1 MYVNTWISTQAIL
14 STCLL
19 ACTCLIGMQSASA
32 DVHLRIFLSNL
43 PVGCTHVSPH
53 IQIGDPAQN
62 LQNRFI
68 RPGYEGLSII
78 SNPDSWISKNP
89 KSFLLRKFI
98 VGFPKILE
106 VLELGSADCLE
117 FWRYLV
123 VRSAHGKPTS
133 TTCPSSTAHSG
144 SYRSLSSA
152 CLCSYKSCICTHIFC
167 ISVLFQFVFMRTCI
181 YVCMYVYI
189 HTQKC
194 VRMNIHVY
202 IHIDVRV
209 DGVLQ
214 HHVAE
219 YVFLCLSIY
228 ARACVDR
235 RCVYAGDVC
244 LRQCSYASMHLY
256 M

>member
-1 MYVNTWISTQAIL
+1 MKV
-14 STCLL
+14 
-19 ACTCLIGMQSASA
+19 SA
-32 DVHLRIFLSNL
+32 LF
-43 PVGCTHVSPH
+43 P
-53 IQIGDPAQN
+53 IQI
-62 LQNRFI
+62 R
-68 RPGYEGLSII
+68 GYQRIPSLLTAKVH
-78 SNPDSWISKNP
+78 SWVPKN
-89 KSFLLRKFI
+89 S
-98 VGFPKILE
+98 G

-152 CLCSYKSCICTHIFC
+152 CFVLQELHMYPHIC

-209 DGVLQ
+209 DGVL
-214 HHVAE
+214 H
-219 YVFLCLSIY
+219 
-228 ARACVDR
+228 
-235 RCVYAGDVC
+235 
-244 LRQCSYASMHLY
+244 SM
-256 M
+256 

>member
-1 MYVNTWISTQAIL
+1 MKV
-14 STCLL
+14 
-19 ACTCLIGMQSASA
+19 SA
-32 DVHLRIFLSNL
+32 LF
-43 PVGCTHVSPH
+43 P
-53 IQIGDPAQN
+53 IQI
-62 LQNRFI
+62 R
-68 RPGYEGLSII
+68 GYQRIPSLLTAKVH
-78 SNPDSWISKNP
+78 SWVPKN
-89 KSFLLRKFI
+89 S
-98 VGFPKILE
+98 G

-152 CLCSYKSCICTHIFC
+152 CFVLTRAAYVPTYLYKCPFSVCVHAYMYLRVYVCIYTYAEMCTYEH
-167 ISVLFQFVFMRTCI
+167 TCI
-181 YVCMYVYI
+181 YTHRRACGWCL
-189 HTQKC
+189 T
-194 VRMNIHVY
+194 
-202 IHIDVRV
+202 
-209 DGVLQ
+209 

-244 LRQCSYASMHLY
+244 LRQCSYVLCICTCECVHT
-256 M
+256 